1 MLLGA
6 KSGTLKYLDTPRGD
20 DMAKLS
26 RNSIVDRKAVM
37 CISLSWPI
45 LFKVHLLDTSMG

>member
-6 KSGTLKYLDTPRGD
+6 KSDTSKYLDTPRGD

-26 RNSIVDRKAVM
+26 RNLIVDRKAIM
-37 CISLSWPI
+37 CIPLSWLI
-45 LFKVHLLDTSMG
+45 LFEVPLLDTSMD